1 MDRRVWYRFQQNRLG
16 LVGLVLS
23 IALLLLAV
31 GAAFLPES
39 LGYAKSSDVLHAPTA
54 KYWLGT
60 DDIGRDLFWRVIR
73 GSSTTLGC
81 GAGAVVISLL
91 FGIPLG
97 LVAGYFGGAIDMIIM
112 RGMDILL
119 AFPSLLLALALMTV
133 FEANLRNAVIAI
145 GLVYVP
151 RFARVIRSSTLQT
164 RDAEFVQAS
173 LVTGAT
179 TPRLLFRH
187 ILPNTLSPILVLATL
202 SLSGAILEI
211 AALSFLGL
219 GATDAPEWGNMLTDA
234 KKYISVHPSMMF
246 YPGLALALSVFGIN
260 LLGDGLRD
268 ALDVRLKSA

>member
-1 MDRRVWYRFQQNRLG
+1 VAVG
-16 LVGLVLS
+16 ALVAIV
-23 IALLLLAV
+23 ILLLLTTLGPVVYRVDPALIHREHIGAPAAV
-31 GAAFLPES
+31 DFSFPF
-39 LGYAKSSDVLHAPTA
+39 P
-54 KYWLGT
+54 LGT
-60 DDIGRDLFWRVIR
+60 DAQGRDMLAR
-73 GSSTTLGC
+73 LL
-81 GAGAVVISLL
+81 AGARISLAVGFVSAL
-91 FGIPLG
+91 INLIIGIGVG
-97 LVAGYFGGAIDMIIM
+97 LLAGWANSTEKRLGGAIDMIIM

-219 GATDAPEWGNMLTDA
+219 GATDVPEWGNMLTDA